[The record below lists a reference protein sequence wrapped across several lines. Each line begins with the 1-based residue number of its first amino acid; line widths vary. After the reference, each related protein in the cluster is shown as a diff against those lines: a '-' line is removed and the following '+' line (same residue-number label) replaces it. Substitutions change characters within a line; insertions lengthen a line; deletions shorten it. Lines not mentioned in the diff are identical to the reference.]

1 MNPTLIDSLYWI
13 ALIVQF
19 NCKKEFKIM
28 SSESILLQKKD
39 TIATLTLN
47 RPKVMNAMSK
57 DLITG
62 LWDAVSDLAVD
73 ETVNVVILRGAG
85 DHFCSGADINLFSE
99 NIPSD
104 EWVVAMKGVG
114 KIVRTLR
121 EMPQPVITM
130 LKGVAVGGGA
140 NLALAS
146 DFVVATDNARFCEI
160 FVNIGLILDYGGHY
174 FLPRLVGLAK
184 ARELAMLGDEIDGRT
199 AAEIGLVYKSVAEDQ
214 LENEVETL
222 AATLAQKSPL
232 ALRMIKEGLERSF
245 DMSLP
250 QVLDWEAAHQS
261 IALQTKAHKEIVEF
275 FLAAK
280 KK

>member
-1 MNPTLIDSLYWI
+1 
-13 ALIVQF
+13 
-19 NCKKEFKIM
+19 M
-28 SSESILLQKKD
+28 SSKTVVIQQKDK
-39 TIATLTLN
+39 IATLTLN
-47 RPKVMNAMSK
+47 RPRVMNAMSK
-57 DLITG
+57 DLIVG
-62 LWDAVSDLAVD
+62 LWDAVSSLAAD
-73 ETVNVVILRGAG
+73 ESVQVVVLKGAG

-104 EWVVAMKGVG
+104 EWLVAMKGVG
-114 KIVRTLR
+114 RIVRTLR

-146 DFVVATDNARFCEI
+146 DFVVAADNARFCEI

-174 FLPRLVGLAK
+174 FLPRLVGLAR
-184 ARELAMLGDEIDGRT
+184 ARELAMLGNEIDGQT
-199 AAEIGLVYKSVAEDQ
+199 AADMGLIYKSVPEEQ
-214 LENEVETL
+214 LENEVQTL
-222 AATLAQKSPL
+222 ATTLAQKSPL
-232 ALRMIKEGLERSF
+232 ALRLIKEGLERSF

-250 QVLDWEAAHQS
+250 RVLDWEAAHQS

-280 KK
+280 KDKS

>member
-1 MNPTLIDSLYWI
+1 MP
-13 ALIVQF
+13 
-19 NCKKEFKIM
+19 
-28 SSESILLQKKD
+28 SEPVVVTKKD
-39 TIATLTLN
+39 KIATLTLN

-57 DLITG
+57 EMIEG
-62 LWDAVSDLAVD
+62 LWDAVKELAADKSVH
-73 ETVNVVILRGAG
+73 VVILRGAG
-85 DHFCSGADINLFSE
+85 DHFCSGADINLFGES
-99 NIPSD
+99 IPSD

-121 EMPQPVITM
+121 EMPQPVIAM

-146 DFVVATDNARFCEI
+146 DFVVAAESARFCEI

-184 ARELAMLGDEIDGRT
+184 ARELAMLGNEIDGKT
-199 AAEIGLVYKSVAEDQ
+199 AADIGLVYKTVAEDQ
-214 LENEVETL
+214 LENEVDTL

-232 ALRMIKEGLERSF
+232 ALRFIKEGLERSF

-261 IALQTKAHKEIVEF
+261 IALQTKAHKEIVEL
-275 FLAAK
+275 FLAMK
-280 KK
+280 KDKN

>member
-1 MNPTLIDSLYWI
+1 
-13 ALIVQF
+13 
-19 NCKKEFKIM
+19 M
-28 SSESILLQKKD
+28 SSSPILVEKKD

-62 LWDAVSDLAVD
+62 LWDAVSDLATD
-73 ETVNVVILRGAG
+73 ESVHVVVLRGAG

-146 DFVVATDNARFCEI
+146 DFIVAADNARFCEI

-222 AATLAQKSPL
+222 ATTLAQKSPL
-232 ALRMIKEGLERSF
+232 ALRFIKEGLERSF

-250 QVLDWEAAHQS
+250 QALDWEAAHQS

-280 KK
+280 KDKN